1 MIIRDN
7 NELRQF
13 EETLEHCGSSVLLV
27 TAGGDQYDLK
37 DPVERY
43 LGIASM
49 INAPAPEEPEIFAS
63 SKEDEVY
70 LLSYFASLDKKT
82 A

>member
-1 MIIRDN
+1 MIIRDK

-13 EETLEHCGSSVLLV
+13 EETLERCDSTVLLV

-43 LGIASM
+43 LGIANM

-63 SKEDEVY
+63 SKEDEVC
-70 LLSYFASLDKKT
+70 LLNFFASMDKKT